1 MVALDQYMMTEL
13 MMRALVMTM
22 LCAPEIACLVL
33 SVCALSPSPPLGA
46 SSPSHIFCQIT
57 QFKEHPHHPPHDH
70 DCQYHLQHNHIHI
83 ITRLGSPTA
92 MNVIP
97 VASGLGNLT
106 ITRPSRCQSSYH
118 RVILRREMILG
129 KLPPQADCN
138 FSTVL
143 HISQQTN
150 TKDKTNRVFH
160 TF

>member
-57 QFKEHPHHPPHDH
+57 QFKEHSHHPPHDH

-83 ITRLGSPTA
+83 ITRLVRFP
-92 MNVIP
+92 N
-97 VASGLGNLT
+97 
-106 ITRPSRCQSSYH
+106 CHECHSSSKWVGEPDYH
-118 RVILRREMILG
+118 PPLSVPVIL
-129 KLPPQADCN
+129 PPCN
-138 FSTVL
+138 FEERNDFG
-143 HISQQTN
+143 QTSASS
-150 TKDKTNRVFH
+150 RL
-160 TF
+160 